1 MVILLTV
8 EEYLKNKNKKS
19 STTSKNYSWLSKLMI
34 TILLTISSLIILKV
48 KPEYKTNFY
57 KYVFSD
63 QISFVQINELY
74 EKYLKDVLPLNDIL
88 KVEPVF
94 TEQLTYSN
102 ISKYKDGNS
111 LTVSSSYLVPILD
124 SGMVIYTGEKEDYG
138 LTVIIEQIDGT
149 EVWYSNLKNYNV
161 KLYDYVEKG
170 TLLGEVDNELYI
182 VIKKD
187 GKYLDYEEVF

>member
-1 MVILLTV
+1 MTV
-8 EEYLKNKNKKS
+8 EEYLKKKNKNS
-19 STTSKNYSWLSKLMI
+19 SQVNSKGYHYLMKLMI
-34 TILLTISSLIILKV
+34 TILLTISCLLFLKI
-48 KPEYKTNFY
+48 KPEMKTNFY
-57 KYVFSD
+57 KYVFND
-63 QISFVQINELY
+63 QISFVQINEWY
-74 EKYLKDVLPLNDIL
+74 EKYLKDVLPFQDLL

-94 TEQLTYSN
+94 HETLTYSS
-102 ISKYKDGNS
+102 ISKYKDGSS
-111 LTVSSSYLVPILD
+111 LKVTSSYLVPILE

-138 LTVIIEQIDGT
+138 LTVIIEQIDGS

-170 TLLGEVDNELYI
+170 SLLGEVDNELYI